1 MCEKIEDKD
10 FLSVVVDGG
19 DKAEIVAAHIEDG
32 DRPPTFYF
40 HLIGVRKHAAGFD
53 EALPSAGDH
62 QPSPVVQ
69 GPVGLREPR
78 CVVVQGASFNQPHV
92 QDNMSISWL
101 LCQMP

>member
-1 MCEKIEDKD
+1 MSEKIEDKD

-19 DKAEIVAAHIEDG
+19 DKTEIVAAHIEDG
-32 DRPPTFYF
+32 DRPPTFHF

-62 QPSPVVQ
+62 QPSPVFQ
-69 GPVGLREPR
+69 GPVGLREPE

-101 LCQMP
+101 FCQMS